1 MSTTIPRASAV
12 AAGLKAGTM
21 LDAPQLDW
29 LYYLARTAPDG
40 PAVEVGVWK
49 GGALVCWSRARKDR
63 GPITAVD
70 NFYAH
75 LEERPGADKTR
86 AAFLRNTKALDV
98 TLLEVPAHEG
108 AEAFEDGEVAFC
120 FIDADHEEGIK
131 LDAPAWAPKIM
142 PGGIL
147 VFHDY
152 ATWKC
157 PAVTE
162 TVDAWHASSGW
173 EKLGLVGS
181 AIAFRRSVDRTQEG
195 LREDGAEVWR

>member
-1 MSTTIPRASAV
+1 VSDTPTIPRAAAV

-63 GPITAVD
+63 GQLHAVD

-86 AAFLRNTKALDV
+86 EKFLRNTKALDV
-98 TLLEVPAHEG
+98 TLLEVQAHEG
-108 AEAFEDGEVAFC
+108 ADAFDDGEVGFC

-131 LDAPAWAPKIM
+131 LDLPAWAPKIM
-142 PGGIL
+142 PGGII

-152 ATWKC
+152 QAYKC
-157 PAVTE
+157 PEVTK
-162 TVDAWHASSGW
+162 TVDEWHATEPW
-173 EKLGLVGS
+173 ERLGLVGS
-181 AIAFRRSVDRTQEG
+181 AVAFRKPG
-195 LREDGAEVWR
+195 P